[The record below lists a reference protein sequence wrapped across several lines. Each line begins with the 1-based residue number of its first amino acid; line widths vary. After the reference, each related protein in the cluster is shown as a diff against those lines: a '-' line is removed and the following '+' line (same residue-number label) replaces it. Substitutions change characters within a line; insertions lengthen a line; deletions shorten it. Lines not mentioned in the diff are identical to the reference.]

1 MHCNLLL
8 RKMQKHMD
16 FADLHLFLRVAELGS
31 LSGVARERG
40 VPVSQI
46 SRAITRLEA
55 QHKIRLL
62 HRSTHGLSLTDE
74 GQTML
79 DYGKRISTS
88 MQDLADD
95 IAPSGVLRGTLRVA
109 VSAAMAHYVIAPSL
123 IGLLALHPQLQVELM
138 ADDRAVDLAREGA
151 DIAIRSGQIADSLVA
166 REIGRQDRRLY
177 AAPGYLARWGQPS
190 SVADLAQH
198 RLITNSVIPAFNH
211 WPFDSPDA
219 VTQPSVFHA
228 SGQLR
233 ANSTAV
239 MMTMALQGLGIV
251 RGSSV
256 ICAPLVKQGLLLPVL
271 ADLVHKEVLPI
282 YAVMLAERHRSP
294 KVRAAIDYWLQ
305 WFAREAM

>member
-1 MHCNLLL
+1 
-8 RKMQKHMD
+8 MQKHMD

-31 LSGVARERG
+31 LSGVARERN

-55 QHKIRLL
+55 QHHTRLL

-74 GQTML
+74 GQTMV
-79 DYGKRISTS
+79 DYGKRIGTS
-88 MQDLADD
+88 LQDLADD

-123 IGLLALHPQLQVELM
+123 LGLLALHPQLQVELM

-151 DIAIRSGQIADSLVA
+151 DIAIRSGHIADSLVA

-177 AAPGYLARWGQPS
+177 ATPDYLARWGQPT
-190 SVADLAQH
+190 SVADLANH
-198 RLITNSVIPAFNH
+198 RLITNSVIPAFNQ
-211 WPFDSPDA
+211 WPFYSPDA
-219 VTQPSVFHA
+219 GAPPSIFHA

-251 RGSSV
+251 RSSSV
-256 ICAPLVKQGLLLPVL
+256 ICAPLVSQGLLLPVL
-271 ADLVHKEVLPI
+271 GNLVHSEVLPI

-294 KVRAAIDYWLQ
+294 KVRAAIDYWLL
-305 WFAREAM
+305 WFAREAL

>member
-1 MHCNLLL
+1 
-8 RKMQKHMD
+8 MQKHMN

-31 LSGVARERG
+31 LSGVARERD

-55 QHKIRLL
+55 QHKTRLL

-74 GQTML
+74 GQTMV

-88 MQDLADD
+88 LQDLTDD

-123 IGLLALHPQLQVELM
+123 LGLLTLHPQLQVELM

-151 DIAIRSGQIADSLVA
+151 DIAIRSGHIADSLLA

-177 AAPGYLARWGQPS
+177 ASPDYLTRYGQPS
-190 SVADLAQH
+190 CVADLANH

-211 WPFDSPDA
+211 WPFYSSSDDA
-219 VTQPSVFHA
+219 RPTIFHA

-251 RGSSV
+251 RSSSV
-256 ICAPLVKQGLLLPVL
+256 ICAPLIKQGLLRPVL
-271 ADLVHKEVLPI
+271 SDLVYSEVIPI
-282 YAVMLAERHRSP
+282 YAVMLQERHRSP

-305 WFAREAM
+305 WFAAASV